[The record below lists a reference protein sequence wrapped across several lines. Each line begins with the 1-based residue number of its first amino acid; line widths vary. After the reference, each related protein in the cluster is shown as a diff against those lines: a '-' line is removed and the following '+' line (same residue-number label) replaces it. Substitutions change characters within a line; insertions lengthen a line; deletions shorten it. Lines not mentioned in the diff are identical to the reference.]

1 METVILAGGTGTIG
15 RDLAKL
21 LVNEGFHVLIFTR
34 SARSHQDSAHIE
46 YLDWDPDK
54 KRINNH
60 AIQRA
65 DYIINLAGAGIADQ
79 RWTKKRRQE
88 LISSRV
94 NSGNLIAEALQQIPN
109 KVKTVISTSAVGWYG
124 ADKSAN
130 HMFKEHEE
138 QGTDFLSWTCKLWED
153 SIKPVELLHK
163 RIVILRLGVV
173 FSKDGG
179 ALKQLIK
186 SFKYKAA
193 TYLGS
198 GKQKMS
204 WIHIDDLCHLYLKA
218 IRDNSLSGIFN
229 AVSSEVLPQKT
240 IIDRMAK
247 QKIGNFYLPIYVPS
261 FALKLA
267 LGQMGEEVL
276 LTSTSASNQKIRDAG
291 FTFKYPTL
299 NEACI
304 KNL

>member
-1 METVILAGGTGTIG
+1 M
-15 RDLAKL
+15 
-21 LVNEGFHVLIFTR
+21 
-34 SARSHQDSAHIE
+34 
-46 YLDWDPDK
+46 
-54 KRINNH
+54 
-60 AIQRA
+60 
-65 DYIINLAGAGIADQ
+65 
-79 RWTKKRRQE
+79 
-88 LISSRV
+88 

-198 GKQKMS
+198 GKQK
-204 WIHIDDLCHLYLKA
+204 
-218 IRDNSLSGIFN
+218 
-229 AVSSEVLPQKT
+229 
-240 IIDRMAK
+240 
-247 QKIGNFYLPIYVPS
+247 
-261 FALKLA
+261 
-267 LGQMGEEVL
+267 
-276 LTSTSASNQKIRDAG
+276 
-291 FTFKYPTL
+291 
-299 NEACI
+299 
-304 KNL
+304 